1 MKALQ
6 SVLVC
11 GGQVGKFGR
20 QPESTLASLAA
31 PVLKG
36 TLAATGI
43 KPTDI
48 EAAFVGNGFGGLL
61 QNQET
66 ILGQVLLGGA
76 GLGPIRIHNVKNAC
90 SSGSDAVHLAWSSIA
105 YGQYDCVLVLGV
117 EKMTHDDPKATMS
130 ALASA
135 SDRQPTSAGR
145 SVFMDLNSE
154 RAMRYMERYGATPKH
169 FAMCVVKNR
178 AHALMNEMAAV
189 HQALTVD
196 EVLADRT
203 VVAPLTRAMCG
214 GIADGAA
221 SLLLVSESFAR
232 RHGLKGAR
240 LAASAVEGGDAQRG
254 DGPSVTARCAQTAF
268 EQAGLGPNDV
278 SLAEVHDP
286 TAPQE
291 LLDIEDIGL
300 CGPGEAFK
308 LLEQQAT
315 SLGGRIPVN
324 VSGGLTARGHPVGAT
339 GVAQIVEIA
348 EQVEGRAGKRQVTGA
363 KVGLAQMAGGLLGDD
378 SAVATI
384 HILTN

>member
-1 MKALQ
+1 MTSLR

-20 QPESTLASLAA
+20 QPGSTLASLAA
-31 PVLKG
+31 PVLQG
-36 TLAATGI
+36 TLASTGI
-43 KPTDI
+43 MPSDI

-76 GLGPIRIHNVKNAC
+76 GLGPIRVHNIKNAC

-105 YGQYDCVLVLGV
+105 YGQHDCVLVLGV
-117 EKMTHDDPKATMS
+117 EKMTHDEPKTTMS

-135 SDRQPTSAGR
+135 SDRQPTSPGR

-154 RAMRYMERYGATPKH
+154 RAMRYMERYGATPEH

-178 AHALMNEMAAV
+178 AHALLNDMAAV

-221 SLLLVSESFAR
+221 SLLLVSENFAK

-240 LAASAVEGGDAQRG
+240 LVASAVEGGNAHRG

-268 EQAGLGPNDV
+268 EQAGLGPADV

-308 LLEQQAT
+308 LTEQQAT

-348 EQVEGRAGKRQVTGA
+348 EQVEGRAGKRQVAGA